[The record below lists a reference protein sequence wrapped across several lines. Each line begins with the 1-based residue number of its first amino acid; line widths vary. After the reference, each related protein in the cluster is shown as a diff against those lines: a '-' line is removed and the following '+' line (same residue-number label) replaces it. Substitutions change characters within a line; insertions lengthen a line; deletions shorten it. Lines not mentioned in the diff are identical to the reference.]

1 MYHIK
6 QTHNLEVL
14 GSSPRWPTDKHLI
27 NRSLWGI
34 FFIVPSLLIIEIGAQ
49 RKNSRV
55 S

>member
-14 GSSPRWPTDKHLI
+14 GSSPRWPTDKNPI
-27 NRSLWGI
+27 NRSLWG
-34 FFIVPSLLIIEIGAQ
+34 FIVPFLLIIEIGAQ